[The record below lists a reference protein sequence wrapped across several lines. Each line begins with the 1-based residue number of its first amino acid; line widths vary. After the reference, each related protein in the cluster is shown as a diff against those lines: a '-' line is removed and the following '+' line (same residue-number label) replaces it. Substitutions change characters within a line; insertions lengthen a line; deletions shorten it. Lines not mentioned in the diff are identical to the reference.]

1 MHYDKYLSLVY
12 NLSHQLESFFHLSL
26 EEAKTLLLFVAT
38 MASAIV
44 DNNFVNH
51 IEEEEE
57 IIRPVAN
64 FAPSLWGN
72 SFLSFSINNHVVEQM
87 YVQEIEVL
95 KEQTRSMLLDTGRKL
110 VETLNLIDVIERLG
124 IAYHYEKEIDDIL
137 KKNFN
142 DNSNF
147 DEDDFNDLCTC
158 ALQFRLLRQHGYKIS
173 LKIFSKLQD
182 ENGKLKESLA
192 SDVLG
197 LLSLYEASHVRT
209 HGDDI
214 LEDALAFSTT
224 HLESAAPHLNSP
236 LKEQVTHAL
245 EQSLHK
251 GIPRAETRF
260 FISSIYEKQETKN
273 DVLLRFAKLD
283 FNLLQM
289 LHKQELAEVSRWWK
303 DLNFM
308 ATLPYARD
316 RAVECYFWTLGVYYE
331 PQYSQA
337 RIMLAKTIAM
347 ISIVDDTFDSYGTV
361 KELDT
366 YTNAIQRW
374 DISEIDRLP
383 DYMKIS
389 YKALLQLYEDYEK
402 ELSSNGRSHVVYHA
416 KQRMKEIVRSYN
428 VEARWFIKGYMPLVS
443 EYLSNALITSTYYL
457 LTTTSYLGMKSSTEQ
472 DFEWLSKN
480 PKILK
485 ANATICRVIDDIATY
500 EVEKSRGQIATG
512 IECYRR
518 EYGVSTEEAMIKFSE
533 IAEAAWKDINEGM
546 LRPSS
551 VTMEFLTPILNLVRL
566 IDVVYKHNQDGY
578 THPEKVLKPHIVA
591 LLVDSIKI

>member
-1 MHYDKYLSLVY
+1 
-12 NLSHQLESFFHLSL
+12 
-26 EEAKTLLLFVAT
+26 